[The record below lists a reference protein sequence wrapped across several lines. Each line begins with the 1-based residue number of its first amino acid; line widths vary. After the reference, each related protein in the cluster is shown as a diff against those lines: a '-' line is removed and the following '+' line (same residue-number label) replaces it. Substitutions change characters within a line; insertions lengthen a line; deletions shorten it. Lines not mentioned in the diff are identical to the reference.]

1 MKQREGRRGSC
12 TVWKLKAT
20 LCLMVVSSGEG
31 TGGHGTPPWPSCGE
45 TVAGWWVSRYLLL
58 FSFPPTKQEVTQVVR
73 NVSQHLPLTWHRVPQ
88 LWDRFSMSQI
98 TSGSWLEFFGGGLHP
113 LWTGPRC
120 STVVRLACI
129 PVRSQLPFRSWPQKA
144 LVMCPCACC
153 LWSGLPLS
161 VHLAEIH
168 SSFTLFFGLTTWHV
182 GILVLW
188 PGIEP
193 VPSPAVEAPEV
204 RSLNHWTTREV
215 PHLSFKT
222 QLRGCCRED
231 CPDSP
236 DSLLRDTILRGVSPC
251 PYTVLKYL
259 MQYLTVTGMSSTR
272 FHTSPGLT
280 RLWEQVRSH

>member
-1 MKQREGRRGSC
+1 MAKLWRNSGWLASQQIPASLLLSPHKAGSD
-12 TVWKLKAT
+12 
-20 LCLMVVSSGEG
+20 
-31 TGGHGTPPWPSCGE
+31 TGG
-45 TVAGWWVSRYLLL
+45 
-58 FSFPPTKQEVTQVVR
+58 KK
-73 NVSQHLPLTWHRVPQ
+73 
-88 LWDRFSMSQI
+88 RFSASPPNLAQGPTAVGQI
-98 TSGSWLEFFGGGLHP
+98 LHVSDYLRILIRILWGGLHP

-168 SSFTLFFGLTTWHV
+168 SSFSFFFGLTTWHV

-204 RSLNHWTTREV
+204 R
-215 PHLSFKT
+215 F
-222 QLRGCCRED
+222 
-231 CPDSP
+231 
-236 DSLLRDTILRGVSPC
+236 
-251 PYTVLKYL
+251 
-259 MQYLTVTGMSSTR
+259 
-272 FHTSPGLT
+272 FF
-280 RLWEQVRSH
+280 